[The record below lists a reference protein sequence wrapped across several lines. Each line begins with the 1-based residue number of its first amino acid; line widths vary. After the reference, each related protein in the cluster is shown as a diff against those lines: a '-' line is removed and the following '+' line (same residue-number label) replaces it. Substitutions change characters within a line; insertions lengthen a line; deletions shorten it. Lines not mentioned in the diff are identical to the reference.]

1 MNYIIINGKKSTF
14 VQGLLISTLPPI
26 TKPLKRTLIEEI
38 DGRDGD
44 IITELGYSAYDK
56 TFTIGLFGKYDV
68 NNVIEYFDSEG
79 EIIFSNEPD
88 KVYKFKQLEQIDLE
102 RLIRFKTAE
111 ITLHVQPFKYSAV
124 DKTVTRVINKILTI
138 PNFTETENGITVEKI
153 GENTIRIHGTATEA
167 TEIEIDIPQITLQEG
182 NYTMYL
188 ETSGTNPNACMVKLY
203 DTDNVITKTFGGRGA
218 FLGIDT
224 FIRTYI
230 EHSKT
235 FNKLLIDVIPYPIDV
250 TLTLSLVKGT
260 FDSVE
265 IYNEG
270 NTFSKPKIT
279 LYGSGNVTLFIA
291 NYPVLTMVID
301 DYITIDAEALE
312 AYKGHILKNRQV
324 AGDYN
329 KVRFERGLNIVSWR
343 GNVSKIEIENY
354 SRWI

>member
-14 VQGLLISTLPPI
+14 IQGLLISTLPPI

-44 IITELGYSAYDK
+44 IVTELGYSAYDK
-56 TFTIGLFGKYDV
+56 SFNIGLYGKY
-68 NNVIEYFDSEG
+68 NVDEVIKYFDSEG

-88 KVYKFKQLEQIDLE
+88 KIYKFKQLEQIDLE

-203 DTDNVITKTFGGRGA
+203 DTDNVITKTFGGHGA
-218 FLGIDT
+218 ILGIDT

-230 EHSKT
+230 EHAKT
-235 FNKLLIDVIPYPIDV
+235 FNKLSFEVVPYPIDV
-250 TLTLSLVKGT
+250 TLSMEIVQGTLESIEV
-260 FDSVE
+260 F
-265 IYNEG
+265 NEG
-270 NTFSKPKIT
+270 NTFARPKIT
-279 LYGSGNVTLFIA
+279 LYGDGNVTLFVA
-291 NYPVLTMVID
+291 NIPTLTMVID
-301 DYITIDAEALE
+301 DYITIDTEALE
-312 AYKGHILKNRQV
+312 AFKGHTLKNRQV

-329 KVRFERGLNIVSWR
+329 KVRLEQGLNIISWR
-343 GNVSKIEIENY
+343 GHVGKIEIENY